1 MLPWHYISLQN
12 IVNAVDVSVNAEGVM
27 ANMIYFS
34 ILANVI
40 SPSMFFP
47 FVKLLKKI
55 KNDSMDFFSATGA
68 NGHSKNTLN
77 KYDFIYLFIFVL

>member
-1 MLPWHYISLQN
+1 MLPWHYISLQK
-12 IVNAVDVSVNAEGVM
+12 IVNAADVSVNAEGVM

-47 FVKLLKKI
+47 FVK
-55 KNDSMDFFSATGA
+55 NDSMDFFSATGA
-68 NGHSKNTLN
+68 NGHSKNTN
-77 KYDFIYLFIFVL
+77 K

>member
-1 MLPWHYISLQN
+1 MLPWHYISLQK
-12 IVNAVDVSVNAEGVM
+12 IVNAADVSVNAEGVM

-55 KNDSMDFFSATGA
+55 KNDSMDFFLLLDIQ
-68 NGHSKNTLN
+68 KIQIN